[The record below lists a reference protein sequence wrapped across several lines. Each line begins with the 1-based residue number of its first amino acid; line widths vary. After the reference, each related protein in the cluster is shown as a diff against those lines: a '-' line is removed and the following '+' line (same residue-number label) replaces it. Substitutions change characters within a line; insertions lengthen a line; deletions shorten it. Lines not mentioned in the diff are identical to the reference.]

1 VVALIRGS
9 FEAPAFAKVQGLNP
23 SAQPRGFVDPEFGP
37 LVRALEMYAPA
48 RGPGGAVVSVHHRG
62 QLVANLAIGTRDRAG
77 ALMQPDTLIMGL
89 STVKGVTATLLH
101 IIADRGI
108 IDLAAPVASYWPE
121 FAQAGK
127 RDITVHELVSHR
139 AGLYMLPASIERIE
153 DIYDWDRMVRALA
166 RAERAH
172 APGRDFGY
180 HAWTFGW
187 LVGELLQRATG
198 ATFSDL
204 LRECIAEPLGLTGC
218 FIGLPDQEHH
228 RVAKIVQMRPPR
240 SGPARSLAT
249 RVPALAGAGIELG
262 SKAARALGL
271 RFDPAQAMRAMAPP
285 GLAQLNLN
293 APAFLRAVIPSVNGV
308 FDAISLSRIYAA
320 LANGGELD
328 GVRLLSRAAIERAR
342 TDQNI
347 GLGRVIPFPLRV
359 KMGYHRPVSLGV
371 RVSVFG
377 RSRDLG
383 IASADAFGHFGL
395 GGSGAWADPERELS
409 VAVITNCFVSRL
421 PADLRT
427 VGICTAANLCADRR
441 FSKP

>member
-1 VVALIRGS
+1 MVATS
-9 FEAPAFAKVQGLNP
+9 TQKN
-23 SAQPRGFVDPEFGP
+23 RGFVDPEFAP
-37 LVRALEMYAPA
+37 LVRALELYIPT

-62 QLVANLAIGTRDRAG
+62 QLVANLAMGTRDHAG
-77 ALMQPDTLIMGL
+77 APMQPETLIMSL

-108 IDLAAPVASYWPE
+108 LDLAAPVAFYWPE

-127 RDITVHELVSHR
+127 REITIHELISHR
-139 AGLYMLPASIERIE
+139 AGLYMIPASIERIE
-153 DIYDWDRMVRALA
+153 DIYDWDRMVEALA
-166 RAERAH
+166 RAEPAH
-172 APGRDFGY
+172 TPGRDLGY

-204 LRECIAEPLGLTGC
+204 LRECITEPLGLTGC
-218 FIGLPDQEHH
+218 YIGLPDQEHH
-228 RVAKIVQMRPPR
+228 RVAKIIQSSPHVP
-240 SGPARSLAT
+240 SSLAT
-249 RVPALAGAGIELG
+249 RIPALASAGIELT
-262 SKAARALGL
+262 SKATRALGL
-271 RFDPAQAMRAMAPP
+271 RFDPGQAMRAMVPP
-285 GLAQLNLN
+285 GLAKLDLNS
-293 APAFLRAVIPSVNGV
+293 PAFLRAAIPSVNGV
-308 FDAISLSRIYAA
+308 FDALSLSRIYAA

-342 TDQNI
+342 ADQSE

-371 RVSVFG
+371 RVSLLG

-409 VAVITNCFVSRL
+409 VAVITNCFVGRL

-427 VGICTAANLCADRR
+427 VGVCTAANFAADRR
-441 FSKP
+441 ARAQPAR

>member
-1 VVALIRGS
+1 MSA
-9 FEAPAFAKVQGLNP
+9 AK
-23 SAQPRGFVDPEFGP
+23 PRGFVTPEFAP
-37 LVRALEMYAPA
+37 LVRALELYVPA
-48 RGPGGAVVSVHHRG
+48 RGPGGAVLSVHHRG
-62 QLVANLAIGTRDRAG
+62 QLVANLAVGTRDRDG
-77 ALMQPDTLIMGL
+77 ALMQPETLVMGL

-108 IDLAAPVASYWPE
+108 IDLAAPVARYWPE

-139 AGLYMLPASIERIE
+139 AGLYMLPDTIERIE
-153 DIYDWDRMVRALA
+153 DIYDWERMVGALA
-166 RAERAH
+166 RAKPAH
-172 APGRDFGY
+172 APGRDLGY

-198 ATFSDL
+198 ALFSDL
-204 LRECIAEPLGLTGC
+204 LRECIAKPLALTGC
-218 FIGLPDQEHH
+218 YIGLPDSEHH
-228 RVAKIVQMRPPR
+228 RVAKIIQVQTGEPPR
-240 SGPARSLAT
+240 SGAARSLVSQA
-249 RVPALAGAGIELG
+249 PALAQAGIGMGIGLG
-262 SKAARALGL
+262 SKVTRALGL

-285 GLAQLNLN
+285 GLSQLNLN

-320 LANGGELD
+320 LANGGELG
-328 GVRLLSRAAIERAR
+328 GVRLLSRAAIDRAR
-342 TDQNI
+342 ADQSV

-371 RVSVFG
+371 RVSMFG
-377 RSRDLG
+377 RDRDLG

-409 VAVITNCFVSRL
+409 VAVVTNCFVGRL

-427 VGICTAANLCADRR
+427 VGVCTAANFAADRR
-441 FSKP
+441 SPSS

>member
-1 VVALIRGS
+1 MITR
-9 FEAPAFAKVQGLNP
+9 ET
-23 SAQPRGFVDPEFGP
+23 RGFVAPEFAP
-37 LVRALEMYAPA
+37 LVRALELYVPA
-48 RGPGGAVVSVHHRG
+48 RGPGGAVLSVHHRG

-77 ALMQPDTLIMGL
+77 ALMQPETLIMSL

-108 IDLAAPVASYWPE
+108 IDLAAPVAYYWPE

-127 RDITVHELVSHR
+127 REITVHELVSHR
-139 AGLYMLPASIERIE
+139 AGLYMLPDIIERIE
-153 DIYDWDRMVRALA
+153 DIYDWEHMVSALA
-166 RAERAH
+166 RAEPAH
-172 APGRDFGY
+172 APGRDLGY

-187 LVGELLQRATG
+187 LVGELLQRATR
-198 ATFSDL
+198 ASFSDL
-204 LRECIAEPLGLTGC
+204 LRECISEPLGLTGC
-218 FIGLPDQEHH
+218 YIGLPDQEHH
-228 RVAKIVQMRPPR
+228 RVAQIMQIQAPR
-240 SGPARSLAT
+240 SETGRSLVT
-249 RVPALAGAGIELG
+249 RAPALAQAGIELG

-271 RFDPAQAMRAMAPP
+271 RFDPAQAIRAMAPP

-308 FDAISLSRIYAA
+308 FDALSLSRIYAA

-328 GVRLLSRAAIERAR
+328 GVRLLSRAAIDRAR
-342 TDQNI
+342 TDQSA

-371 RVSVFG
+371 RVSLLG
-377 RSRDLG
+377 RDRDLG

-409 VAVITNCFVSRL
+409 VAVITNCFVGRL
-421 PADLRT
+421 PGDLRT
-427 VGICTAANLCADRR
+427 VGVCTAANFSADRR
-441 FSKP
+441 AQAD

>member
-1 VVALIRGS
+1 MIT
-9 FEAPAFAKVQGLNP
+9 
-23 SAQPRGFVDPEFGP
+23 AQTRGFVDPEFAP
-37 LVRALEMYAPA
+37 LVRALGLYVPT
-48 RGPGGAVVSVHHRG
+48 RGPGGAVLSVHHRG
-62 QLVANLAIGTRDRAG
+62 QLVANVATGTRDRSG
-77 ALMQPDTLIMGL
+77 APMEPETLVMSL

-108 IDLAAPVASYWPE
+108 IDLAAPVAYYWPE

-127 RDITVHELVSHR
+127 RDITVHDLVSHR
-139 AGLYMLPASIERIE
+139 AGLYMMPTSIDRIE
-153 DIYDWDRMVRALA
+153 DIYDWDRMVEALA
-166 RAERAH
+166 RAEPAH
-172 APGRDFGY
+172 APGHDLGY

-198 ATFSDL
+198 ASFSDL
-204 LRECIAEPLGLTGC
+204 LRECIAEPLALTGC
-218 FIGLPDQEHH
+218 YIGLPDEHHH
-228 RVAKIVQMRPPR
+228 RVAKIIHMP
-240 SGPARSLAT
+240 SGFSRTPAMLAT
-249 RVPALAGAGIELG
+249 RTPALTRAGISIS
-262 SKAARALGL
+262 SKITRTLGL
-271 RFDPAQAMRAMAPP
+271 RFDPGQAMRAMMPP
-285 GLAQLNLN
+285 GLSKLNLN

-308 FDAISLSRIYAA
+308 FDALSLSRLYAA

-342 TDQNI
+342 TDQSV

-359 KMGYHRPVSLGV
+359 KMGYHRPISMGV
-371 RVSVFG
+371 RVSLLG

-409 VAVITNCFVSRL
+409 VAVITNCFVGRL

-427 VGICTAANLCADRR
+427 VGICTAANFAADRR
-441 FSKP
+441 ERS